1 MLKTVSFIGET
12 ISGTLQYQGLWNAST
27 NTPTLTSSVG
37 TLNNYYVVSVA
48 GSTNLNGITN
58 WQVGDWAIF
67 NGTVWERLDGGSY
80 GAVSQVGGNGTV
92 NGITL
97 TGNVTS
103 TGNLTLGGTLGNV
116 TNSQLSNNSI
126 TLGNTSVSLGG
137 TASSIGNLTLANV
150 TITSGTVN
158 ANVTAQTLPYWTNN
172 NAVATTAFTQAAIQ
186 ATMSTL
192 PLNLGV
198 AGGGIFSF
206 ASVGS
211 GAVIVFTSTGG
222 AINSISLIAVAG
234 SGYQVGDLLSI
245 PLGNGDAILRV
256 ATLSG
261 SGVASVQIIY
271 GGTGYTSGGSAAA
284 VAIGSVPFT
293 FTLTGTLTS
302 NATIVMTNGTYLT
315 QSNQWCVNNN
325 TTGAYTVTFKVGNSS
340 GVAIGTGVV
349 IPQGSNS
356 NTATLIQTDGES
368 DIWLMSPSAGPTTG
382 SGNLVYSNNASLS
395 NVTISS
401 GSINVQTSNL
411 TATVTGNAT
420 YNTSSLLLVPLG
432 FFEVDL
438 NGTVV
443 KVPYY
448 SV

>member
-116 TNSQLSNNSI
+116 ANSQLSNSSI

-150 TITSGTVN
+150 TIISGTVPS
-158 ANVTAQTLPYWTNN
+158 ANTANIATN
-172 NAVATTAFTQAAIQ
+172 
-186 ATMSTL
+186 L
-192 PLNLGV
+192 
-198 AGGGIFSF
+198 AGG
-206 ASVGS
+206 
-211 GAVIVFTSTGG
+211 
-222 AINSISLIAVAG
+222 IA
-234 SGYQVGDLLSI
+234 YQI
-245 PLGNGDAILRV
+245 PY
-256 ATLSG
+256 
-261 SGVASVQIIY
+261 Q
-271 GGTGYTSGGSAAA
+271 SAA
-284 VAIGSVPFT
+284 
-293 FTLTGTLTS
+293 
-302 NATIVMTNGTYLT
+302 
-315 QSNQWCVNNN
+315 N
-325 TTGAYTVTFKVGNSS
+325 TTGFINNGTNGQVLVS
-340 GVAIGTGVV
+340 IGTIAAPAFSSSINITSV
-349 IPQGSNS
+349 
-356 NTATLIQTDGES
+356 TATNIS
-368 DIWLMSPSAGPTTG
+368 TG
-382 SGNLVYSNNASLS
+382 
-395 NVTISS
+395 NVSIT
-401 GSINVQTSNL
+401 GGTINVQTTNL
-411 TATVTGNAT
+411 TATTAGNAT
-420 YNTSSLLLVPLG
+420 YATSSLLLVPAG
-432 FFEVDL
+432 FLEIDL

>member
-37 TLNNYYVVSVA
+37 TLNTYYVVSVA

-116 TNSQLSNNSI
+116 TNSQLSNSSI

-137 TASSIGNLTLANV
+137 TASSIGNLT
-150 TITSGTVN
+150 
-158 ANVTAQTLPYWTNN
+158 
-172 NAVATTAFTQAAIQ
+172 
-186 ATMSTL
+186 
-192 PLNLGV
+192 
-198 AGGGIFSF
+198 
-206 ASVGS
+206 
-211 GAVIVFTSTGG
+211 
-222 AINSISLIAVAG
+222 
-234 SGYQVGDLLSI
+234 
-245 PLGNGDAILRV
+245 
-256 ATLSG
+256 
-261 SGVASVQIIY
+261 
-271 GGTGYTSGGSAAA
+271 
-284 VAIGSVPFT
+284 
-293 FTLTGTLTS
+293 
-302 NATIVMTNGTYLT
+302 
-315 QSNQWCVNNN
+315 
-325 TTGAYTVTFKVGNSS
+325 
-340 GVAIGTGVV
+340 
-349 IPQGSNS
+349 
-356 NTATLIQTDGES
+356 
-368 DIWLMSPSAGPTTG
+368 
-382 SGNLVYSNNASLS
+382 LS

-420 YNTSSLLLVPLG
+420 YSTSSLLLVPLG